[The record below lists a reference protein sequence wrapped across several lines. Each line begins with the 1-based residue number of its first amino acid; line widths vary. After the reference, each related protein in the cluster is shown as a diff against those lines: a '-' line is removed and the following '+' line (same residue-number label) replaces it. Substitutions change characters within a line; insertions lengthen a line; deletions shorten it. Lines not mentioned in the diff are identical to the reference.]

1 MGQDNDISSYLKP
14 FEDYEKDVEKINLD
28 NSRLFN

>member
-1 MGQDNDISSYLKP
+1 MGQDNGISSYLKS
-14 FEDYEKDVEKINLD
+14 FEDYENYVEKINLD